1 MKRAVWFLELI
12 AFVIVS
18 IPFAIL
24 PLKWSKKAGEL
35 LGLFVFYLW
44 QSRRRIAIQNLKA
57 VISSGALS
65 FPEPAEQLI
74 RDNFKNLG
82 KTFSEVVRLYYHRGD
97 RLMESVEIVGV
108 EHFRDALSKGRG
120 ILFITGHCG
129 NWELMAMTVG
139 VRLHTV
145 SVVARPLDNPYINR
159 FIENVRK
166 KYGNGVIYKRGALK
180 PILQTLKNNDIV
192 GILIDQAVKRDEG
205 FVMDFLGIGAWTMKM
220 PALIARK
227 TGATV
232 LPTFIHR
239 TEKGHTITINP
250 AVELSSAEDKDTAV
264 VEDTKRFS
272 WYIEEY
278 IRGHSTEWLWIHK
291 RWKRVIK
298 YEK

>member
-1 MKRAVWFLELI
+1 MKRAVWFFEFI
-12 AFVIVS
+12 VFVIVS

-24 PLKWSKKAGEL
+24 PLKWSKNAGEL

-57 VISSGALS
+57 VISSGALT
-65 FPEPAEQLI
+65 FPVPAETVI

-82 KTFSEVVRLYYHRGD
+82 KTISEVVRLYYNRGGKIID
-97 RLMESVEIVGV
+97 AVELEGI
-108 EHFRDALSKGRG
+108 EHFRDALLKGKG

-129 NWELMAMTVG
+129 NWELMAITLALK
-139 VRLHTV
+139 LHV
-145 SVVARPLDNPYINR
+145 ASGVARPVDNPFIHR
-159 FIENVRK
+159 FVERVRK
-166 KYGNGVIYKRGALK
+166 KYGNSVIYKKGALK
-180 PILQTLKNNDIV
+180 PILQKLKNNDVV
-192 GILIDQAVKRDEG
+192 GILMDQAVKRDEG
-205 FVMDFLGIGAWTMKM
+205 FVIDFLGIGAWTMKM

-227 TGATV
+227 TGAAV

-239 TEKGHTITINP
+239 TEKGHTIIIHP
-250 AVELSSAEDKDTAV
+250 AVELSTQQDRDAAV

-278 IRGHSTEWLWIHK
+278 IRQYPTEWLWIHK

-298 YEK
+298 Y

>member
-1 MKRAVWFLELI
+1 MKRAVWFFEFI
-12 AFVIVS
+12 VFVIVS

-24 PLKWSKKAGEL
+24 PLQWSRKAGEL
-35 LGLFVFYLW
+35 LGLFISIVW

-57 VISSGALS
+57 AIAAGALS
-65 FPEPAEQLI
+65 FPEPAEKVI

-82 KTFSEVVRLYYHRGD
+82 RTISEVFRLYYHRGGKIID
-97 RLMESVEIVGV
+97 AVEIKGI
-108 EHFRDALSKGRG
+108 EHFRNALLKGKG

-129 NWELMAMTVG
+129 NWELMAIAVALK
-139 VRLHTV
+139 LHAA
-145 SVVARPLDNPYINR
+145 SVVARPVDNPFINR
-159 FIENVRK
+159 FVERVRK
-166 KYGNGVIYKRGALK
+166 KYGNAVIYKRGALK
-180 PILQTLKNNDIV
+180 PILQTLQGNGVV
-192 GILIDQAVKRDEG
+192 GILMDQAVKRDEG

-227 TGATV
+227 TGASV

-250 AVELSSAEDKDTAV
+250 AVELSAQQDRDTAV

-278 IRGHSTEWLWIHK
+278 IRQHPTEWLWIHK
-291 RWKRVIK
+291 RWKRIIK
-298 YEK
+298 Y